1 MNDFKNDVI
10 AELPDI
16 MKVSFLRIDKNY
28 LKVILINVS
37 FLFVP
42 LLVGVFLLTG
52 YIEDSFFSENVFY
65 FYIAYIIILAWVLFI
80 VFVGFSKRKYAL
92 RERDISYKSG
102 IFFKKITT
110 VPFSRIQHVEIDE
123 GPISR
128 LFKLSTLSVF
138 TAGDSSD
145 DLKVKGIS
153 KVEAMRIKDFI
164 TSQIN
169 G

>member
-1 MNDFKNDVI
+1 M
-10 AELPDI
+10 
-16 MKVSFLRIDKNY
+16 VSFL
-28 LKVILINVS
+28 
-37 FLFVP
+37 
-42 LLVGVFLLTG
+42 
-52 YIEDSFFSENVFY
+52 
-65 FYIAYIIILAWVLFI
+65 
-80 VFVGFSKRKYAL
+80 
-92 RERDISYKSG
+92 
-102 IFFKKITT
+102 KKITT

-138 TAGDSSD
+138 TAGDRSD